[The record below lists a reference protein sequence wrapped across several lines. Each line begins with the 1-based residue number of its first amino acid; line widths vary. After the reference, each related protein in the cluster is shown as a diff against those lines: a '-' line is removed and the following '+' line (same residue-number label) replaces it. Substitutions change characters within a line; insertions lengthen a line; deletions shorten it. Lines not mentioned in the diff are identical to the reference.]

1 MVTRRDIVTAGM
13 LGTLSTA
20 TREQGAQ
27 REVEQSA
34 DSKILSEGLRE
45 IRQQLAQI
53 ETVLDESFRQNSRA
67 HGVVIPLRRQFE
79 LFLKANNKFPEFC
92 DVGLGVFVEIY
103 DWHVKHKQPVQIARA
118 PDGRMTIL
126 FMFTQLVLRQDAEP
140 GFMGLPYDR
149 G

>member
-27 REVEQSA
+27 REVVQSA

-67 HGVVIPLRRQFE
+67 QGVVIPLRRQFE

-92 DVGLGVFVEIY
+92 DVGLAVFVEIY
-103 DWHVKHKQPVQIARA
+103 DWHVKHKQLSRLRA
-118 PDGRMTIL
+118 
-126 FMFTQLVLRQDAEP
+126 
-140 GFMGLPYDR
+140 LPMAA
-149 G
+149 